1 VANFIAFPSGGTV
14 EYDASSSTDDVGI
27 GSYKWDFGDGKSGS
41 GKLVTHVYSAPNQF
55 YTVTL
60 TVFDLAGQSSQKSF
74 QVFPN
79 SH

>member
-1 VANFIAFPSGGTV
+1 MASRVA
-14 EYDASSSTDDVGI
+14 EDC
-27 GSYKWDFGDGKSGS
+27 
-41 GKLVTHVYSAPNQF
+41 VTHVYSAPNQF

-60 TVFDLAGQSSQKSF
+60 TVFDVAGQSSQKSF